1 MKKYLTSALFTA
13 AFSVF
18 ALISYRNA
26 SVTDAASPAVAD
38 TGTPTS
44 TPVAA
49 ATPQNQVIA
58 IVPTTVTP
66 TPVTVVPKPNPTP
79 KPIGQYTDGTYT
91 GSAANAFYGY
101 IQVQMTVS
109 GGKIADVQ
117 FLQYP
122 NDRRESVSINTHA
135 MPILKSEAIQAQSA
149 NVSGVS
155 GASDSSA
162 AFRESLA
169 SAITQAKS

>member
-18 ALISYRNA
+18 ALVSYRGTTV
-26 SVTDAASPAVAD
+26 SDTTPAPVAD
-38 TGTPTS
+38 SSTVSSSPVVTP
-44 TPVAA
+44 A
-49 ATPQNQVIA
+49 PQTQPIA
-58 IVPTTVTP
+58 VVTP
-66 TPVTVVPKPNPTP
+66 TPVTPTPTPAPKPQ
-79 KPIGQYTDGTYT
+79 GQYIDGTYT
-91 GSAANAFYGY
+91 GSAANAYYGY

-135 MPILKSEAIQAQSA
+135 MPILKTEAIQAQSA

-169 SAITQAKS
+169 SAIAQAKS